1 MLFHTPQKR
10 TVIPNI
16 IINNKAIDVVDNFSF
31 LGLTID
37 TFLNWNGHIN
47 KVANKISK
55 SVGILQ
61 ILKHYLPCDILLI
74 IYNSLIL
81 PHLNYAILAWGYRP
95 GSIIQIQKNAVRNI
109 AYAKY
114 MSHTSPIFKNLNTLQ
129 INDIHLL
136 QQLKFYYK

>member
-16 IINNKAIDVVDNFSF
+16 IINHKAIDVVDNFSF

-61 ILKHYLPCDILLI
+61 ILKHYFTI
-74 IYNSLIL
+74 I
-81 PHLNYAILAWGYRP
+81 R
-95 GSIIQIQKNAVRNI
+95 
-109 AYAKY
+109 
-114 MSHTSPIFKNLNTLQ
+114 
-129 INDIHLL
+129 
-136 QQLKFYYK
+136 

>member
-1 MLFHTPQKR
+1 MAKSIFLLFHTPQNR

-37 TFLNWNGHIN
+37 TFFNWNGHIN

-55 SVGILQ
+55 SVWILQ
-61 ILKHYLPCDILLI
+61 ILKHYLPCDILLT

-95 GSIIQIQKNAVRNI
+95 GRLIQIQKNAGRNL

-114 MSHTSPIFKNLNTLQ
+114 MVYNYSI
-129 INDIHLL
+129 
-136 QQLKFYYK
+136 

>member
-1 MLFHTPQKR
+1 MLFHAPQKR

-16 IINNKAIDVVDNFSF
+16 LINYKAIDVVDNFSF

-61 ILKHYLPCDILLI
+61 ILKH
-74 IYNSLIL
+74 
-81 PHLNYAILAWGYRP
+81 
-95 GSIIQIQKNAVRNI
+95 
-109 AYAKY
+109 
-114 MSHTSPIFKNLNTLQ
+114 
-129 INDIHLL
+129 
-136 QQLKFYYK
+136 